1 MSVLNADAPSC
12 YSYHESNSTLL
23 TLRDLLYTQKK
34 KLEGRAHE
42 VTTSLTLVPF
52 YAPTMVTQACWGG
65 GTMCKSGRDLVRVS
79 KVVSMF
85 IPI

>member
-1 MSVLNADAPSC
+1 MSALNADAPSC

-23 TLRDLLYTQKK
+23 TLRDLLYTQEK

-52 YAPTMVTQACWGG
+52 YAPTMVTQAC
-65 GTMCKSGRDLVRVS
+65 
-79 KVVSMF
+79 
-85 IPI
+85 